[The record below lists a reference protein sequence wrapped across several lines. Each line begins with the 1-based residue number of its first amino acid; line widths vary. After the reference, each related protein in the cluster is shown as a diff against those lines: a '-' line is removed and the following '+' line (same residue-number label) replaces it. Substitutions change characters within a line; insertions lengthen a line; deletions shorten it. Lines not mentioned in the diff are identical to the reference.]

1 LAAKSKCGFDP
12 ETALQVH
19 QAMKRNE
26 TITQSNVNLFPNTAL
41 TFLTLLGVIVGLV
54 MLWGL
59 HNKVPK
65 QEQQEMM
72 TIVSADEIGEI
83 KLDKNFVRI
92 NLMGRT
98 ESGGIEK
105 IQEIEIP
112 LKNFAERG
120 YSRLNSFMDQMIEKG
135 IITEQQ

>member
-1 LAAKSKCGFDP
+1 
-12 ETALQVH
+12 
-19 QAMKRNE
+19 MKRNE
-26 TITQSNVNLFPNTAL
+26 TTTPSTVNLFPITAL
-41 TFLTLLGVIVGLV
+41 TVLTLLGVIAGLV

-65 QEQQEMM
+65 PAEQEMM

-83 KLDKNFVRI
+83 KLDQNFVRI

-120 YSRLNSFMDQMIEKG
+120 YSRLNSFMDQMVEKG
-135 IITEQQ
+135 IITEQ